1 MAKIDQD
8 GIKQIKQHV
17 MNPMTSLYE
26 KLDGDAFESVRD
38 EFQHV
43 VDFVKNIETDWK
55 VDGLDENMQ
64 VVINGK
70 IYKQI
75 D

>member
-26 KLDGDAFESVRD
+26 KLDGNAFESIRD
-38 EFQHV
+38 EFQHI
-43 VDFVKNIETDWK
+43 VDFVKTVESDWK
-55 VDGLDENMQ
+55 IDGLDENMQ

-70 IYKQI
+70 AYKQT

>member
-1 MAKIDQD
+1 MANIDQD
-8 GIKQIKQHV
+8 GVKLIKQHV
-17 MNPMTSLYE
+17 YNPMTNIYE
-26 KLDGDAFESVRD
+26 KLDGKSFELVRD

>member
-8 GIKQIKQHV
+8 GINLIKQHV
-17 MNPMTSLYE
+17 MNPMSNLYT
-26 KLDGDAFESVRD
+26 KLDTKSFESVRE

-43 VDFVKNIETDWK
+43 VDFVKKVETDWK
-55 VDGLDENMQ
+55 VDGLDESMQ

-75 D
+75 K